1 MFRDVSG
8 NNIIDLI
15 NEIIISGM
23 SSRASHVQQL
33 IPVLIDL
40 REHFSPPNVSYWT
53 SYPLTSLILM
63 ISPHRRSSWISLVII
78 IQTLHT
84 TRSSD
89 RLSAYWP
96 PSFTACIAFT
106 SPVSHLLDKPLT
118 KKCCLP
124 HILFPFLFETSSY

>member
-33 IPVLIDL
+33 LPVLL
-40 REHFSPPNVSYWT
+40 ALCGYFSPPNVSHWN

-63 ISPHRRSSWISLVII
+63 ISPHRRSSWISLVVI
-78 IQTLHT
+78 IQTLYI

-96 PSFTACIAFT
+96 PNFTACIAFT
-106 SPVSHLLDKPLT
+106 SPVSHLLDKHLT

-124 HILFPFLFETSSY
+124 HILFPFLFDTSSY